1 MGEGGS
7 AGSHQPVAI
16 DYMELDTIIE
26 KQFSG
31 DKENLIMILQEIQK
45 KYNYLPQASLIY
57 LAEKIGIPIST
68 IFGVGTFYSTFS
80 LEPRGKHIISIC
92 LGTACHVRGAEKA
105 RERIQE
111 VLNIRDGQTTED
123 MRFTLESVRCLGCC
137 SLGPV
142 VRVDDDIH
150 GRITS
155 DMAGKIMEKYS

>member
-1 MGEGGS
+1 MGEGVS

-26 KQFSG
+26 EQFSG
-31 DKENLIMILQEIQK
+31 DKENLIMILQEIQR
-45 KYNYLPQASLIY
+45 KYNYLPQASLLY
-57 LAEKIGIPIST
+57 LSEKIGVPISK

-80 LEPRGKHIISIC
+80 LEPRGKHIISVC
-92 LGTACHVRGAEKA
+92 LGTACHVRGAEKV

-111 VLNIRDGQTTED
+111 TLHIHDGQTTED
-123 MRFTLESVRCLGCC
+123 MLFTLESVRCLGCC

-150 GRITS
+150 GRITA
-155 DMAGKIMEKYS
+155 DMTGKIIDSYT